1 MYAIKCMENN
11 KRRKRFLK
19 IAGNRT
25 NRILET
31 LRLLGN
37 CSNRSNY
44 QYFDDDIRKIF
55 NEIEKELRITKLKF
69 TEKSKEKFTLGETEN
84 DR

>member
-1 MYAIKCMENN
+1 MYAIKCMENS
-11 KRRKRFLK
+11 KRRKRFIK

-44 QYFDDDIRKIF
+44 QYFDEDIRKIF
-55 NEIEKELRITKLKF
+55 GEIDKELRTTKLKF
-69 TEKSKEKFTLGETEN
+69 TENSKEKFTLG
-84 DR
+84 DD

>member
-1 MYAIKCMENN
+1 MYAIKLMENT
-11 KRRKRFLK
+11 KRRKRFIK
-19 IAGNRT
+19 IATNRT

-44 QYFDDDIRKIF
+44 QYFEEDLRKIF
-55 NEIEKELRITKLKF
+55 SEIDRELRITKLKF
-69 TEKSKEKFTLGETEN
+69 LDKNKEKFTLEVKD